1 MTAAVASRRAGKA
14 LRAAGCGAPQWTTR
28 SPRQTGTQSLVK
40 VISNFTG
47 IKTLRKQG
55 VVLFVFLNK
64 C

>member
-14 LRAAGCGAPQWTTR
+14 LRAAGCGAPQWTMR

-55 VVLFVFLNK
+55 DE
-64 C
+64 